1 MNADDRYYMM
11 ADEIGDLKREVKE
24 LEGKLSKLENRIAA
38 EGFSD
43 LETMISKY
51 KTVMLAANELSIEAD
66 EEIESLK
73 ARLAE
78 AERRESEWI
87 KVTDMLPE
95 KKQDVLIWF
104 DRFGGDIGIGWWS
117 KDCEAW
123 FMNGGMMLCYNVT
136 HWMPLPQPP
145 KGE

>member
-24 LEGKLSKLENRIAA
+24 LEGKLSKLENRITA
-38 EGFSD
+38 EGFSG

-66 EEIESLK
+66 DEIESLQ

-78 AERRESEWI
+78 AEVAL
-87 KVTDMLPE
+87 K
-95 KKQDVLIWF
+95 
-104 DRFGGDIGIGWWS
+104 
-117 KDCEAW
+117 EAQ
-123 FMNGGMMLCYNVT
+123 
-136 HWMPLPQPP
+136 H
-145 KGE
+145 E